1 MIKYD
6 TIVVGSGSAG
16 AVVATRLSENPS
28 HSVLLLEAGL
38 DYPNIDELPEEI
50 KWGYG
55 RHRNLW
61 AKAFGKNSEHSW
73 NLSARATDHN
83 PNILVPRG
91 KIVGGS
97 SAINAQI
104 FLRGDPDDYDA
115 WDLNGNS
122 GWSFDELLPFFCKL
136 EKDVD
141 FNDEFHGDNGP
152 IVVRRF
158 KEQEWNEDQ
167 NAFYKA
173 CIAAGYKY
181 CPDHNAPHSTGV
193 GPTPL
198 NNNDG
203 VRWGTHIGYIADA
216 RSRTNFTLK
225 SNCFVHKLIFDG
237 NRAIGVVVENENDIF
252 SIYANEII
260 LSAGTVGSAHIL
272 LLSGVGPADQ
282 IENQGIPVVLDMP
295 GVGKNLRDHPQAHV
309 TWRKSDHFKQ
319 DENIPRVQ
327 MALRYTAGGSDL
339 QNDMIIHM
347 FSSVTPGGRF
357 ILSDSAPIGF
367 SMVVCIEL
375 ALGTGELSLISPD
388 PHIQPKLNYNYLT
401 NSFDRNRLKEGV
413 RICAD
418 LGNSSDFAHLIKDRM
433 APSDKEISSDSNLEE
448 WVLNVVQ
455 TSHHISGTC
464 KMGVGSDN
472 FSVVN
477 QYGLVHG
484 IEGLRVADASIMP
497 DSVRANINA
506 TTIAIGERI
515 SDLICKGF

>member
-152 IVVRRF
+152 IVVSRF

-173 CIAAGYKY
+173 CIAAFR
-181 CPDHNAPHSTGV
+181 V
-193 GPTPL
+193 
-198 NNNDG
+198 
-203 VRWGTHIGYIADA
+203 I
-216 RSRTNFTLK
+216 TL
-225 SNCFVHKLIFDG
+225 I
-237 NRAIGVVVENENDIF
+237 
-252 SIYANEII
+252 
-260 LSAGTVGSAHIL
+260 
-272 LLSGVGPADQ
+272 
-282 IENQGIPVVLDMP
+282 
-295 GVGKNLRDHPQAHV
+295 
-309 TWRKSDHFKQ
+309 
-319 DENIPRVQ
+319 
-327 MALRYTAGGSDL
+327 
-339 QNDMIIHM
+339 
-347 FSSVTPGGRF
+347 
-357 ILSDSAPIGF
+357 
-367 SMVVCIEL
+367 
-375 ALGTGELSLISPD
+375 
-388 PHIQPKLNYNYLT
+388 
-401 NSFDRNRLKEGV
+401 RL
-413 RICAD
+413 
-418 LGNSSDFAHLIKDRM
+418 
-433 APSDKEISSDSNLEE
+433 
-448 WVLNVVQ
+448 
-455 TSHHISGTC
+455 
-464 KMGVGSDN
+464 
-472 FSVVN
+472 
-477 QYGLVHG
+477 
-484 IEGLRVADASIMP
+484 
-497 DSVRANINA
+497 
-506 TTIAIGERI
+506 
-515 SDLICKGF
+515 